1 MQVGAN
7 TTDKCNLP
15 FRENKLHRKQ
25 ALPKQQHRF
34 RHVFFLFLINF
45 TLTRNAFV
53 VVVVV
58 VVVVVT
64 AAQTRVFF
72 PQSPQFSLSA
82 APFFDNCGKSFVC
95 M

>member
-1 MQVGAN
+1 MQLTVSGKQITSKTSFAE
-7 TTDKCNLP
+7 TTTP
-15 FRENKLHRKQ
+15 IPTR
-25 ALPKQQHRF
+25 
-34 RHVFFLFLINF
+34 FFLFLINF
-45 TLTRNAFV
+45 TLTRNAF